1 MAVTSP
7 DSDLV
12 LEERRELTMHGQAL
26 LEALLEFDRVN
37 NGWLWRATEHRLSIN
52 TEASPPVVVEA
63 KRNDGDELARAEF
76 SIGHVAAT
84 FIHMCRTLR
93 IPMPRN
99 SRKEVKITA
108 EGATLILHLSAPIQR
123 RHTHSAAVPAA
134 KPKAPR
140 PAATEAGEDSSA
152 EADAAAAGTAG
163 DSGAA
168 AEPGAEA
175 VTPESAAEA
184 PAAEPETPAPAAAA
198 G

>member
-52 TEASPPVVVEA
+52 PEASPPVVVEA
-63 KRNDGDELARAEF
+63 KRNDGDELSRAEF

-108 EGATLILHLSAPIQR
+108 EGATLILHLSAPIPR

-140 PAATEAGEDSSA
+140 PAATEPGAEVGAAEAAAAGTDEA
-152 EADAAAAGTAG
+152 GAAAQADAAAA
-163 DSGAA
+163 
-168 AEPGAEA
+168 
-175 VTPESAAEA
+175 TPETAATA
-184 PAAEPETPAPAAAA
+184 PAAESETPAPAAAA